1 MHVAVHSI
9 QPMND
14 ALERGEESP
23 VEALPPVRGQD
34 GVRGSF
40 LGNSMSK
47 MIHLGVADVPS
58 LPDGRPTPPARLG
71 GQQLQRSAHANHT
84 LNGPLAVPAGDTNKA
99 LNETKTLHRLP
110 STPLTHRARNPERLA
125 ARQTTVALVEHGSNL
140 RPVASHDEIGGG
152 AGSKELGQQ
161 ANVGGVVEDPTRAHD
176 SGRRW
181 PPSRHR
187 MEKLK
192 GGVRGWAGMSK
203 IGITPPGSK
212 TYAPYTPAVVVGNHV
227 WLSGQINIDAGDD
240 IVSQTQGTLDKIDAL
255 LAEAGTSKHD
265 LVFVQVLLKTM
276 DYYAPMNEVYGAW
289 LEGVEVKPTRA
300 AFAVDAL
307 PADALVEI
315 VVQAVKSD

>member
-1 MHVAVHSI
+1 
-9 QPMND
+9 
-14 ALERGEESP
+14 
-23 VEALPPVRGQD
+23 
-34 GVRGSF
+34 
-40 LGNSMSK
+40 
-47 MIHLGVADVPS
+47 
-58 LPDGRPTPPARLG
+58 
-71 GQQLQRSAHANHT
+71 
-84 LNGPLAVPAGDTNKA
+84 
-99 LNETKTLHRLP
+99 
-110 STPLTHRARNPERLA
+110 
-125 ARQTTVALVEHGSNL
+125 
-140 RPVASHDEIGGG
+140 
-152 AGSKELGQQ
+152 
-161 ANVGGVVEDPTRAHD
+161 
-176 SGRRW
+176 
-181 PPSRHR
+181 

-203 IGITPPGSK
+203 FGITPAGSK

-265 LVFVQVLLKTM
+265 LVVVQVLLKTM